1 MDKITE
7 HPLIIKLEKVFN
19 SCRTMEQF
27 VVADRYSCMIKRK
40 IIKEEGEWDI
50 NYISNIITYIYELIE
65 LHEKR
70 FTNTNK

>member
-1 MDKITE
+1 MDKVTE

-19 SCRTMEQF
+19 SCRTIEQF
-27 VVADRYSCMIKRK
+27 IVADRYSYMIKRK
-40 IIKEEGEWDI
+40 MIEEGGDI

>member
-27 VVADRYSCMIKRK
+27 VVAHRYSYMIKRK
-40 IIKEEGEWDI
+40 MIEEGGDI
-50 NYISNIITYIYELIE
+50 NYISNIITYIWINRTSWKKVY
-65 LHEKR
+65 KY
-70 FTNTNK
+70 

>member
-40 IIKEEGEWDI
+40 IIKEEGE
-50 NYISNIITYIYELIE
+50 
-65 LHEKR
+65 
-70 FTNTNK
+70 

>member
-1 MDKITE
+1 MDKVTE

-27 VVADRYSCMIKRK
+27 VVAHRYSYMIKRK
-40 IIKEEGEWDI
+40 MIEEGEGDI